1 MAAKQ
6 ESRAVTRAG
15 ANGHWGRDGA
25 GANGDKGRS
34 QRSRAFVNLY
44 CEGLEIWFA
53 NKWLKSSWYNQTCD
67 AHEPSWNWIGDWGVE
82 GSGTGQLPF
91 LIIYIYINKKNTA
104 HGCKFSS
111 SSLFPELMHW
121 RPTTKNEIWSRPK
134 CQQGPD
140 DYVCTCLGGSISK
153 CSPKSKR
160 SRCLATF
167 LGYFLRN
174 GIYIYI

>member
-1 MAAKQ
+1 MWRPWAQLKLD
-6 ESRAVTRAG
+6 RRLGRGGKWNG
-15 ANGHWGRDGA
+15 ATSFFN
-25 GANGDKGRS
+25 
-34 QRSRAFVNLY
+34 
-44 CEGLEIWFA
+44 
-53 NKWLKSSWYNQTCD
+53 
-67 AHEPSWNWIGDWGVE
+67 
-82 GSGTGQLPF
+82 
-91 LIIYIYINKKNTA
+91 YIYINKKNTA

-174 GIYIYI
+174 GIYIYINIYRYIPWLYLGPPCMDAWNITASPNLMHAWTLLAFTIYKAHRSFRDVDVGTNAHAC